1 MNSRKSSELLIAT
14 GNEGKITELRE
25 MLAEFPLY
33 ILSLSDFPEAI
44 DVAET
49 GDTFCENALLK
60 ARGYARQ
67 TALIALADD
76 SGLEVAGLDGRPGVL
91 SARYG
96 GAAMPF
102 SEKMKKLLNEL
113 AESGD
118 TTRRAR
124 FVCSIVVAAPDGE
137 ILCRADGICDGLIAD
152 EPRGVGGFGYDPIF
166 IPDGF
171 DKTFGEL
178 SADVKREISHRG
190 RAFSHII
197 QFLRDYYGELT

>member
-1 MNSRKSSELLIAT
+1 
-14 GNEGKITELRE
+14 
-25 MLAEFPLY
+25 MLAEFP
-33 ILSLSDFPEAI
+33 IRVHSLSDFPDAVE
-44 DVAET
+44 VAET

-76 SGLEVAGLDGRPGVL
+76 SGLEVACLDGRPGVL

-96 GAAMPF
+96 GDAMPF
-102 SEKMKKLLNEL
+102 FEKMKKLLNEI

-124 FVCSIVVAAPDGE
+124 FVCSIVVAAPEGE
-137 ILCRADGICDGLIAD
+137 ILFRADGICDGRIAD
-152 EPRGVGGFGYDPIF
+152 QPRGVGGFGYDPIF
-166 IPDGF
+166 IPNGF

-190 RAFSHII
+190 RAFSQII
-197 QFLRDYYGELT
+197 PFLRDYYCELT